1 MILRETKSTTR
12 QTFEAAARQAG
23 INIRTEMKIN
33 NREAAREAVI
43 LGLGLSVG
51 AEIEFGSHRSLRWLP
66 VRDAEM
72 YIELYLT
79 CLSQRRDRP
88 TIKRSFE
95 IAAQTQTLK
104 IKPRDRCSHKM
115 TARNLLRGGGE
126 TEPN

>member
-12 QTFEAAARQAG
+12 QTFEAAARRAR
-23 INIRTEMKIN
+23 INIRTELKIN
-33 NREAAREAVI
+33 NREATREAVV
-43 LGLGLSVG
+43 LDLGLSVG

-79 CLSQRRDRP
+79 RLSQRRDRT
-88 TIKRSFE
+88 TIKRLLKSPRKPK
-95 IAAQTQTLK
+95 TLK
-104 IKPRDRCSHKM
+104 IKPRDRYSLTM